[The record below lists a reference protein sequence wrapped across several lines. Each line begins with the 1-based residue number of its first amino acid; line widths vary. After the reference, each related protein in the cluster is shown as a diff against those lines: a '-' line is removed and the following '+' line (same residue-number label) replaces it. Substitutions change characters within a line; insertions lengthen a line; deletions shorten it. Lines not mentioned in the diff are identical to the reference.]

1 MVSFPSKV
9 ASSSNVCLCS
19 AMTRLPATLWVVVP
33 FALGVLLMLNTSI
46 GWGMGSRG
54 SFDCCAKD
62 LSIKSS
68 SVPESIRALV
78 LSIWF
83 PQVIDIE
90 ICIDCLN
97 ISATITGETVT
108 LGQCS

>member
-46 GWGMGSRG
+46 GWEMGSKG
-54 SFDCCAKD
+54 SFDCHVKD
-62 LSIKSS
+62 SSMKSS
-68 SVPESIRALV
+68 PTPELIRALV
-78 LSIWF
+78 S
-83 PQVIDIE
+83 
-90 ICIDCLN
+90 
-97 ISATITGETVT
+97 TV
-108 LGQCS
+108 